1 MVLPL
6 YDHSPFKWP
15 TPPYVTW
22 LLIAVNVIVFLAQIA
37 TTGGQGDAIDQ
48 VAALV
53 PASFGAEG
61 IFESA
66 GRAPL
71 TLITYM
77 FLHGSF
83 WHIFG
88 NMIFLWVFG
97 DDIEEALG
105 HWRFLAFYISCGVG
119 AGIAFVLSDLHSNM
133 ELIGASGAVAGVI
146 AAYLLFRPCAKV
158 TVLVGLLVVRVRA
171 FWVIGGWAVWQV
183 LEALS
188 RAQDETAYWAHVG
201 GLVTGALLFFLVRPP
216 GVELFECAQPEAA
229 SVGGQTPPR

>member
-1 MVLPL
+1 M
-6 YDHSPFKWP
+6 
-15 TPPYVTW
+15 
-22 LLIAVNVIVFLAQIA
+22 
-37 TTGGQGDAIDQ
+37 
-48 VAALV
+48 
-53 PASFGAEG
+53 
-61 IFESA
+61 
-66 GRAPL
+66 

-77 FLHGSF
+77 FLHANF

-105 HWRFLAFYISCGVG
+105 HWRFLAFYLSCGVG

-171 FWVIGGWAVWQV
+171 FWVIRQLAILAGSRGARPKPRMKLPVRRMWEAWRQVPCCSSWSAAGRRIVRMCATRGGVRRRPGAATLTGRAVAAGCRTA
-183 LEALS
+183 ALAGS
-188 RAQDETAYWAHVG
+188 KAAPG
-201 GLVTGALLFFLVRPP
+201 GLT
-216 GVELFECAQPEAA
+216 
-229 SVGGQTPPR
+229 